1 MQKKRCNFSN
11 CLTPML
17 LFFFHVTV
25 CLYWLVWKG
34 GAQKWD
40 LSVFIYFGV
49 RFDII
54 NTLKCGLKLRN
65 ERATEA
71 RGRGTAVIQ
80 KVGRSGVSTYVIC
93 CTFRNP
99 WINSCN
105 KLLVYWKREKRGK
118 KATGEHRHHTDG
130 FLSQKSYRASVTSK
144 WWLTQTNA
152 VSNNLQE
159 NPKST
164 QRACLFTDI
173 HTRTRI
179 SSTINT
185 HTHRFI
191 RMFLMFENITD
202 LLKTV
207 ILNHQSHHCRSVRSK
222 ISHFTQWQTHQRILN
237 MSVMILE
244 LHKLYNWQ

>member
-1 MQKKRCNFSN
+1 MQFFQ
-11 CLTPML
+11 
-17 LFFFHVTV
+17 LFNTHVVVFFHVTV

-179 SSTINT
+179 SSALNT
-185 HTHRFI
+185 HTQICQDVFNVRKYY
-191 RMFLMFENITD
+191 RS
-202 LLKTV
+202 LKNCYFKPPKSSLQV
-207 ILNHQSHHCRSVRSK
+207 SEI
-222 ISHFTQWQTHQRILN
+222 
-237 MSVMILE
+237 
-244 LHKLYNWQ
+244 